1 MILPAD
7 AETARN
13 TERRRFVVRALSWA
27 FYSAFLL
34 FMGLIRT
41 GVIPKTGIRATDKI
55 LHAIAFGGLAVL
67 VFRLSI
73 LIWPKKKIRWHGM
86 IGIAFSTNLGIL
98 LEFLQLM
105 TTYRCAEFADV
116 VADFLGALL
125 FTLLAVAF
133 HWERPNR
140 VFLS

>member
-1 MILPAD
+1 MISPAD
-7 AETARN
+7 AEAARN
-13 TERRRFVVRALSWA
+13 AERRRFVVRALSWA
-27 FYSAFLL
+27 FYSALLL

-41 GVIPKTGIRATDKI
+41 GVIPKTGFRATDKI
-55 LHAIAFGGLAVL
+55 LHAVAFGGLAIL
-67 VFRLSI
+67 VYRLSI
-73 LIWPKKKIRWHGM
+73 LIWPKKKTLWHATM
-86 IGIAFSTNLGIL
+86 GIVFSTNFGIL
-98 LEFLQLM
+98 LELLQLM
-105 TTYRCAEFADV
+105 TAYRCAEFADV